1 MKTCF
6 RCGSAVTTN
15 PREVSPGYKA
25 ACLKCDEDLIGSEV
39 VLSIT
44 PTKKE
49 LQFIAAYFECARFTD
64 ESEENG
70 LPFCETWEREQ
81 VIECLAFLVYA
92 SAYLSDY
99 GRDSYYDA
107 YAQAGHDFWLSR
119 NGHGT
124 GFFDRDSYH
133 SEPVRDWL
141 QRKAEQFAEVR
152 PFYDD
157 LGGAA

>member
-1 MKTCF
+1 M
-6 RCGSAVTTN
+6 N
-15 PREVSPGYKA
+15 
-25 ACLKCDEDLIGSEV
+25 
-39 VLSIT
+39 IT

-64 ESEENG
+64 ESEDNG

-81 VIECLAFLVYA
+81 VIQCLAFLVYA
-92 SAYLSDY
+92 SAYLSDEVY
-99 GRDSYYDA
+99 S
-107 YAQAGHDFWLSR
+107 QAGHDFWLSR

-124 GFFDRDSYH
+124 GFFDRDSSYY

-141 QRKAEQFAEVR
+141 QRKAEQFEESW

-157 LGGAA
+157 LGGEA